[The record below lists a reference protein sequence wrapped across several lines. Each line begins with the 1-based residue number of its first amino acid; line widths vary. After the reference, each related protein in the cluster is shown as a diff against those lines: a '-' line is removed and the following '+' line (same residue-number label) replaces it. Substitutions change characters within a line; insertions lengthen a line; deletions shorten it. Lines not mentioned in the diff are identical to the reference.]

1 MRVILCIP
9 LVLALA
15 ACGYGPLQRGDL
27 SSLPASV
34 RTIAIGTMK
43 NRTLRP
49 MIHPALKDAL
59 VRRFAVDGRLQV
71 VEEGAAAAL
80 LEGAIEGFGEEPIAF
95 DAKEDTARRLRIRI
109 SFSFTVK
116 DRVKDTVVLRDGAAG
131 VAYTIA
137 GSGIAATRA
146 AEDEATLRAV
156 ADLAEQVV
164 NRIVEG
170 I

>member
-1 MRVILCIP
+1 MRAVLCIP

-27 SSLPASV
+27 SSLPATV
-34 RTIAIGTMK
+34 TTIAIGTMK

-71 VEEGAAAAL
+71 VEEGVAAAL

-95 DAKEDTARRLRIRI
+95 DAVDTARRLRIKV

-116 DRVKDTVVLRDGAAG
+116 DRVKDTVVLRDGAVG

-137 GSGIAATRA
+137 GSGIATTRA